1 MLDIN
6 FIRENPDVVKHDLKK
21 RELLDRIKW
30 VDDLIIYDEEWR
42 RLKQHSDSLRHK
54 RNQIS
59 EEINRLV
66 KEKKDASNKI
76 KEVKELPD
84 KIRESEQN
92 LNDLRSKIEHILLRL
107 PNVLDKSVPAG
118 KDSSHNKQI
127 RKWGRIKKQT
137 FELKSH
143 GELVESLGVADFK
156 NAAKISGSG
165 FVYLKGS
172 LALLDLSL
180 QRFAIDFLTKKGF
193 TLIEPPLMMNRR
205 TYEGVTDLAA
215 FSDVLYKIEKED
227 LYLIATS
234 EHPLVAMHKDE
245 VFEEKDLP
253 IKYVGVSPCFR
264 KEIGSHGVD
273 TRGLFRMHQFNK
285 VEQVVFCHPD
295 DSHKLLEEIQKNS
308 EQMLK
313 KLGIPYRVVAICSGD
328 MGSIA
333 AKKYDIEAWFPREK
347 EYKEVTSASNCTAY
361 QAVSLNIK
369 YKSENGKAYLHTL
382 NNTAIATSRTMRAI
396 LENYQL
402 KDGSVKVPAVLK
414 KYMNGISKI
423 ESKI

>member
-1 MLDIN
+1 MLDKN
-6 FIRENPDVVKHDLKK
+6 FIRENHNVVKHDLKK

-66 KEKKDASNKI
+66 KEKKDASHKI

-84 KIRESEQN
+84 KIREAEQK
-92 LNDLRSKIEHILLRL
+92 LNDLKSKIDHILLRL
-107 PNVLDKSVPAG
+107 PNILDKSVPAG
-118 KDSSHNKQI
+118 KDASHNKQI

-143 GELVESLGVADFK
+143 GELIESLGVADFK
-156 NAAKISGSG
+156 SAAKISGSG

-193 TLIEPPLMMNRR
+193 TLIEPPLMMNRQA
-205 TYEGVTDLAA
+205 YEGVTDLAA

-227 LYLIATS
+227 IYMIATS

-245 VFEEKDLP
+245 IFDEKDLP
-253 IKYVGVSPCFR
+253 VKYVGVSPCFR

-285 VEQVVFCHPD
+285 VEQVVFCHPNQ
-295 DSHKLLEEIQKNS
+295 SYKLLEEIQKNS
-308 EQMLK
+308 EQMLQ
-313 KLGIPYRVVAICSGD
+313 KLGIPYRVVAICSADIG
-328 MGSIA
+328 MIA
-333 AKKYDIEAWFPREK
+333 AKKYDIEAYFPREK
-347 EYKEVTSASNCTAY
+347 EYKEVTSASNCTSY
-361 QAVSLNIK
+361 QSVSMNIK
-369 YKSENGKAYLHTL
+369 FKSGDDKDYVHTL

-402 KDGSVKVPAVLK
+402 KDGSVKVPAALK

-423 ESKI
+423 ESKV